1 MACMTTS
8 SAGTPPPCLASFP
21 SCSCGHV
28 FAAHFCTAPRL
39 PCAVASLAAISHA
52 EADLWLARADQG
64 LVEMN
69 FFITIQPSS
78 LGITVADVSAAG
90 FINSLRLMYHV
101 SFMFLGCAALQ
112 ARCCWR
118 RSAAGQQARSF
129 HARARAR
136 AARAVATR
144 ELAWCFSPVPRA
156 M

>member
-1 MACMTTS
+1 MATFLLLI
-8 SAGTPPPCLASFP
+8 SAQHRACRVLLPHSLPFLTPKLT
-21 SCSCGHV
+21 CGLLV
-28 FAAHFCTAPRL
+28 PVL
-39 PCAVASLAAISHA
+39 
-52 EADLWLARADQG
+52 DQG